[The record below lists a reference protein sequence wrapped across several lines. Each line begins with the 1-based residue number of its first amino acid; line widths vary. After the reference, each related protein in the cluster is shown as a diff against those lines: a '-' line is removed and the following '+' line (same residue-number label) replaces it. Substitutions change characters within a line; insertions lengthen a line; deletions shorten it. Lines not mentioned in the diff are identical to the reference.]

1 MGWVLGELWVGAQA
15 GRGVMP
21 PGRNGIFIPVQALG
35 DVRWPRGDKLA
46 PGLGRLLVQQPW
58 WGIQRGWRAP
68 PQGSG
73 TLTDAGERELVQTP
87 QLSRPNPVFCWQ
99 TGIMAITSNKINLV
113 FTPKLLQGLW

>member
-1 MGWVLGELWVGAQA
+1 MGFRGAVGGGTGGQGRDATWEEWHFHPCPGSWGCQMALRGQISTGA
-15 GRGVMP
+15 G
-21 PGRNGIFIPVQALG
+21 Q
-35 DVRWPRGDKLA
+35 
-46 PGLGRLLVQQPW
+46 LLVQQPW

-73 TLTDAGERELVQTP
+73 TPTDAGERELVQTP